1 MNNLPPWAQTRI
13 VPGKSIE
20 YLVHTFTPI
29 HICLTRV
36 THLCVCL
43 LSVVCEHSLVME
55 TYLPLNLQFL
65 DECLANG
72 RSSADFFFFFLTEDV
87 FSLIAFCGPL
97 PLFITNTT
105 NTYWLLFFGDESK
118 LFHWLQYEGDG
129 LSLMV
134 MGLTLNTDSNKQW
147 VKCDNFSAN
156 RLFYFFI

>member
-1 MNNLPPWAQTRI
+1 M
-13 VPGKSIE
+13 
-20 YLVHTFTPI
+20 
-29 HICLTRV
+29 
-36 THLCVCL
+36 
-43 LSVVCEHSLVME
+43 
-55 TYLPLNLQFL
+55 
-65 DECLANG
+65 
-72 RSSADFFFFFLTEDV
+72 SAWQMGGVRQIFFFFFLTEDV

-147 VKCDNFSAN
+147 VKCDNISAN
-156 RLFYFFI
+156 RLFYFFIEHWTICSNIFVHKKIFFHPLYSQVQVCSKSIVIGNDCNIVWWLPKWPYVTQGNLVWFLRILP